1 MDFNA
6 KNSTTFENLEVVFVG
21 NLVRSKLSPKS
32 GSSGPCGLGLVH
44 LIYLFP
50 QRVGLII
57 Q

>member
-32 GSSGPCGLGLVH
+32 GSSGPCGLGSVH
-44 LIYLFP
+44 LIYLCP
-50 QRVGLII
+50 QKVGLLI